1 MLRSERFLW
10 GEAEGGVGA
19 HENRKEGTVKPFL
32 KFSKKHLY
40 PLTQRYSYSNSSHL
54 HFLVGM

>member
-40 PLTQRYSYSNSSHL
+40 PLTQRYS
-54 HFLVGM
+54 